1 MIFSLVCNAQRGFSV
16 QDTLVRA
23 FEQYFGLKPTYITRA
38 PGRVN
43 LIGDHTDYNDGFVLP
58 MAIDRHVWVAAR
70 PREDGMINLYS
81 LNYESIVSFSTD
93 KLKHQDQPHWTE
105 HLRGVWY
112 LLGERAQ
119 RPPGVDI
126 MIHGDVPIG
135 AGLSSSAA
143 IEVALIELALK
154 LIDRTMTQ
162 KEKALFGVDVENTFV
177 GVPSGVMDQLASALS
192 KRGSALLID
201 CRSLETEPVD
211 IPSRAVVAVIDSAKR
226 RQLTEGGY
234 AVRREECEEAARI
247 MGVSHLRDATRDILM
262 IHKDKMPAN
271 VFRRARHVVTEN
283 ERVLLAVGA
292 LKSGNL
298 IRMGELMNESHYSM
312 RDDFENSVPELDR
325 LTSIAR
331 KVPGC
336 YGARMTGGGFGGAA
350 VALVERRALDTFID
364 IVSDQYAEQVGL
376 QASAYAFEP
385 AGGSEVIFEAASHG
399 N

>member
-1 MIFSLVCNAQRGFSV
+1 MQE
-16 QDTLVRA
+16 TLVQA

-81 LNYESIVSFSTD
+81 LNYEAILSFSTD
-93 KLKHQDQPHWTE
+93 KLKNQDQPHWTQ
-105 HLRGVWY
+105 HVRGVWY

-162 KEKALFGVDVENTFV
+162 KEKALFGVDVENAFV
-177 GVPSGVMDQLASALS
+177 GVPSGVMDQLASTLS
-192 KRGSALLID
+192 QPGSALLID
-201 CRSLETEPVD
+201 CRSLETQPVS
-211 IPSRAVVAVIDSAKR
+211 IPARASVVVIDSAKR

-234 AVRREECEEAARI
+234 AVRRDECEQAARI
-247 MGVSHLRDATRDILM
+247 MGVSHLRDATVDM
-262 IHKDKMPAN
+262 INRHKDEMPAN

-283 ERVLLAVGA
+283 QRVLLAVDA
-292 LKSGNL
+292 LRAGNL
-298 IRMGELMNESHYSM
+298 QRMGELMNESHYSM
-312 RDDFENSVPELDR
+312 RDDFQNSVPELDR

-331 KVPGC
+331 KRPGC

-350 VALVERRALDTFID
+350 VALVEKRALDSFIED
-364 IVSDQYAEQVGL
+364 VKASYAEQVGL
-376 QASAYAFEP
+376 QSSIYAFEP
-385 AGGSEVIFEAASHG
+385 EGGSEVIFEAAHRG

>member
-1 MIFSLVCNAQRGFSV
+1 MQE
-16 QDTLVRA
+16 TLVQA
-23 FEQYFGLKPTYITRA
+23 FEQYFGLKPTYMTRA

-81 LNYESIVSFSTD
+81 LNYEAIVSFSTD
-93 KLKHQDQPHWTE
+93 KLKNPDQPHWTE

-112 LLGERAQ
+112 LLGERGQ

-192 KRGSALLID
+192 RQGSALLID
-201 CRSLETEPVD
+201 CRSLETQPVD
-211 IPSRAVVAVIDSAKR
+211 IPVRASVVVIDSAKR

-247 MGVSHLRDATRDILM
+247 MGVSHLRDATLDM
-262 IHKDKMPAN
+262 VNGHKDKMPEN

-283 ERVLLAVGA
+283 QRVLLAVDA
-292 LKSGNL
+292 FRAGNL
-298 IRMGELMNESHYSM
+298 RRMGELMNESHYSM
-312 RDDFENSVPELDR
+312 RDDFQNSVPELDR

-331 KVPGC
+331 KHSGC
-336 YGARMTGGGFGGAA
+336 YGARMTGGGFGGSA
-350 VALVERRALDTFID
+350 VALVEKRALDAFMED
-364 IVSDQYAEQVGL
+364 VKANYAEQVGL
-376 QASAYAFEP
+376 QASTYAFEP
-385 AGGSEVIFEAASHG
+385 AGGSEVIFEAAPRG